1 MPLAADIRTVQ
12 GHFGSSVASFFSFYR
27 WIIVTNV
34 YAAVICIIFLIL
46 HMYRLYNTEYANT
59 WSFYVLLPGFMA
71 ISSYPPED
79 QYQYLAITL
88 LLPSILFF
96 DAIRKWVHE
105 DGNSKVINSIESE
118 QENIKFA
125 KQFLCCWDHSLTL
138 ATDVED
144 LQCTIGSNMATMIQV
159 DKEKGKT
166 LERTFNEKVKMNM
179 RRSFGLLIYTVM
191 LVASWATIIFLTA
204 QQNVLG
210 KQLAENFEGASYVAS
225 SIVPGCVTA
234 INSLLPILIEKITQF
249 ENWDSEKVRFMRRYC
264 IALFC
269 D

>member
-46 HMYRLYNTEYANT
+46 HMYRLYAVGYENTFQ
-59 WSFYVLLPGFMA
+59 FYVLLPGFMA
-71 ISSYPPED
+71 ISSYQSED
-79 QYQYLAITL
+79 KYQYLGLTL
-88 LLPSILFF
+88 LLPTILFF

-159 DKEKGKT
+159 DKEKVRETGW
-166 LERTFNEKVKMNM
+166 RQAGGMQ
-179 RRSFGLLIYTVM
+179 RR
-191 LVASWATIIFLTA
+191 VAL
-204 QQNVLG
+204 N
-210 KQLAENFEGASYVAS
+210 
-225 SIVPGCVTA
+225 
-234 INSLLPILIEKITQF
+234 
-249 ENWDSEKVRFMRRYC
+249 
-264 IALFC
+264 
-269 D
+269 